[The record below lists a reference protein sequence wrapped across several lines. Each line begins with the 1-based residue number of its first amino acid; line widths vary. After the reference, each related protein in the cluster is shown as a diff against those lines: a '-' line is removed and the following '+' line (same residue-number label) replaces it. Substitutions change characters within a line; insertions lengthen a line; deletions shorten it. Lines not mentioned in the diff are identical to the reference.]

1 MKSVRLAQIFSSERG
16 GKPDAEWCSVE
27 DLPTKCGQKRYAK
40 MAVLNLSVLPY
51 VRGVDEARVTM
62 KGAIGMEREAAQRLV
77 VEAAREL
84 RHGSREDG
92 ARGSAVLTLVNA
104 ILDMALAE
112 EATDVHLEPMD
123 GGLRIR
129 IRVDGLLAERPV
141 RFPPELAPVIVARL
155 KVMAGID
162 TAKRN
167 RPQDGQIRYRYG
179 ERLIDMRVA
188 VLPVLGGERMVVRIM
203 DASERFLSCAEL
215 GFTPHNQEIFER
227 LIRRPTGLLLLCG
240 PMNSGKTTTLYAAL
254 SALNEPS
261 CHIMTLE
268 DPVERRLE
276 GISQFQVNAEAGL
289 TFVAG
294 LRAALRQDAQK
305 ILLGEIRDRETAEM
319 AVRIALTGHA
329 LFSTLHTEDTVSAVF
344 RMIEMGV
351 PPYLLAA
358 TLSGVIAQR
367 LVRRVCP
374 HCSEEYAISRDSRE
388 AMQLGELYHE
398 GMQLTRGQ
406 GCVHCHGSGYRGRMA
421 IHEVLPVTER
431 LRAAILA
438 AHDKE
443 SLRRAA
449 EADGMATLWQDGAAK
464 ACAGKTTL
472 AEVGRALYG

>member
-1 MKSVRLAQIFSSERG
+1 
-16 GKPDAEWCSVE
+16 
-27 DLPTKCGQKRYAK
+27 
-40 MAVLNLSVLPY
+40 
-51 VRGVDEARVTM
+51 M

-268 DPVERRLE
+268 DPVERRLD

-421 IHEVLPVTER
+421 IHEVLPVTEP
-431 LRAAILA
+431 LRAAILG

-443 SLRRAA
+443 TLRRAA

>member
-1 MKSVRLAQIFSSERG
+1 
-16 GKPDAEWCSVE
+16 
-27 DLPTKCGQKRYAK
+27 
-40 MAVLNLSVLPY
+40 
-51 VRGVDEARVTM
+51 
-62 KGAIGMEREAAQRLV
+62 MEREAAQRLV

-268 DPVERRLE
+268 DPVERRLD
-276 GISQFQVNAEAGL
+276 GISQFQVNVEAGL

-443 SLRRAA
+443 TLRRAA
-449 EADGMATLWQDGAAK
+449 EGDGMATLWQDGAAK
-464 ACAGKTTL
+464 ACVGKTTL

>member
-1 MKSVRLAQIFSSERG
+1 
-16 GKPDAEWCSVE
+16 
-27 DLPTKCGQKRYAK
+27 
-40 MAVLNLSVLPY
+40 
-51 VRGVDEARVTM
+51 
-62 KGAIGMEREAAQRLV
+62 MEREAVQRLIA
-77 VEAAREL
+77 EAAREL
-84 RHGSREDG
+84 RRSSSEDG
-92 ARGSAVLTLVNA
+92 TRGSAVLTLVNA
-104 ILDMALAE
+104 ILETALAE
-112 EATDVHLEPMD
+112 EATDIHLEPM
-123 GGLRIR
+123 GGSLRIR
-129 IRVDGLLAERPV
+129 MRVDELLRERPV
-141 RFPPELAPVIVARL
+141 QFPPELAPVIIARL

-215 GFTPHNQEIFER
+215 DFTPRNQEIFER

-254 SALNEPS
+254 SALNEPN

-268 DPVERRLE
+268 DPVERRID

-329 LFSTLHTEDTVSAVF
+329 LFSTLHTEDTVSAIF

-374 HCSEEYAISRDSRE
+374 HCCEEYEVARDAHEAI
-388 AMQLGELYHE
+388 QLGDLYHE
-398 GMQLTRGQ
+398 EIRLKRGR
-406 GCVHCHGSGYRGRMA
+406 GCAHCHGSGYRGRMA
-421 IHEVLPVTER
+421 IHEVLSITER
-431 LRAAILA
+431 MRAAILGA
-438 AHDKE
+438 SDQA
-443 SLRRAA
+443 SLRAA
-449 EADGMATLWQDGAAK
+449 AAADHVETLWQDGVTK
-464 ACAGKTTL
+464 ALAGDTTL

>member
-1 MKSVRLAQIFSSERG
+1 M
-16 GKPDAEWCSVE
+16 
-27 DLPTKCGQKRYAK
+27 
-40 MAVLNLSVLPY
+40 
-51 VRGVDEARVTM
+51 
-62 KGAIGMEREAAQRLV
+62 QRLV
-77 VEAAREL
+77 LYAAREV
-84 RHGSREDG
+84 RHGAPDGESR
-92 ARGSAVLTLVNA
+92 SSHVLTLVNV
-104 ILDMALAE
+104 ILDTALDE
-112 EATDVHLEPMD
+112 EATDIHLEPVD

-129 IRVDGLLAERPV
+129 VRIDGILREHPVLLPAA
-141 RFPPELAPVIVARL
+141 LAPVVIARL

-167 RPQDGQIRYRYG
+167 RPQDGQIRYLRG
-179 ERLIDMRVA
+179 GRAVDMRAA
-188 VLPVLGGERMVVRIM
+188 VLPVVGGERMVVRIM
-203 DASERFLSCAEL
+203 DAAERFLSCAEL
-215 GFTPHNQEIFER
+215 GFTPHNQELFEQ

-268 DPVERRLE
+268 DPVERRIE
-276 GISQFQVNAEAGL
+276 GISQFQVNPEAGL

-367 LVRRVCP
+367 LVRRICP
-374 HCSEEYAISRDSRE
+374 HCREEYAVPFGSR
-388 AMQLGELYHE
+388 AQAQLGDLYYE
-398 GMQLTRGQ
+398 GLALVRGR
-406 GCVHCHGSGYRGRMA
+406 GCAHCHGSGYRGRMA
-421 IHEVLPVTER
+421 IHEILPVSER
-431 LRAAILA
+431 IRAAILDGR
-438 AHDKE
+438 DKS
-443 SLRRAA
+443 SLRAA
-449 EADGMATLWQDGAAK
+449 AVEDGMETLWQDGTAK
-464 ACAGKTTL
+464 VLAGETTL
-472 AEVGRALYG
+472 AEVERALYG

>member
-1 MKSVRLAQIFSSERG
+1 
-16 GKPDAEWCSVE
+16 
-27 DLPTKCGQKRYAK
+27 
-40 MAVLNLSVLPY
+40 
-51 VRGVDEARVTM
+51 
-62 KGAIGMEREAAQRLV
+62 MEREAMQRLV
-77 VEAAREL
+77 AEAAREL
-84 RHGSREDG
+84 RRSSSEEGT
-92 ARGSAVLTLVNA
+92 RGSHVLTLVNT
-104 ILDMALAE
+104 ILDTALAE
-112 EATDVHLEPMD
+112 EATDIHLEPMD
-123 GGLRIR
+123 GSLRIR
-129 IRVDGLLAERPV
+129 MRVDGLLEERPV
-141 RFPPELAPVIVARL
+141 QFPPELAPVVIARL

-179 ERLIDMRVA
+179 DRSIDMRAA

-203 DASERFLSCAEL
+203 DAAERFLSCAEL
-215 GFTPHNQEIFER
+215 DFTLRNQEVFEQ

-254 SALNEPS
+254 SALNDPS

-268 DPVERRLE
+268 DPVERRIE
-276 GISQFQVNAEAGL
+276 GISQFQVNPEAGL

-294 LRAALRQDAQK
+294 LRAALRQDVQK

-374 HCSEEYAISRDSRE
+374 RCSEEYEVSKGTHE
-388 AMQLGELYHE
+388 AMQIGALYHE
-398 GMQLTRGQ
+398 GMTLLRGR
-406 GCVHCHGSGYRGRMA
+406 GCAHCHGSGYRGRMA

-431 LRAAILA
+431 LRAVILEA
-438 AHDKE
+438 RDKE
-443 SLRRAA
+443 TLRHAA
-449 EADGMATLWQDGAAK
+449 EADGLTSLWQDGAAK
-464 ACAGKTTL
+464 ALAGKTTL